1 MWHLV
6 PHTKTVTGIM
16 YQDSVVIP
24 RKAIIMI
31 QESSQESIAVACNNV
46 CIMYRYL
53 RCIVSGVCVMSD
65 INVMSYNIVM
75 CQVSVSCH
83 VSILVTSINNQDQ

>member
-1 MWHLV
+1 MLFHMA
-6 PHTKTVTGIM
+6 PSSTYQNSNRSIM

-31 QESSQESIAVACNNV
+31 QESNQGSVIVACLIV

-53 RCIVSGVCVMSD
+53 MCIVFVFMS
-65 INVMSYNIVM
+65 
-75 CQVSVSCH
+75 CQISVSCP
-83 VSILVTSINNQDQ
+83 VILLCVKYQYHAMYQYW